1 MIPAIVA
8 GGIALASLYSNYV
21 TNQDK
26 NKRTQEAYDS
36 INDLTND
43 TNLANVRDI
52 NSYKGLLNS
61 TYGGNAAKYNDALAN
76 YLKSDT
82 LQTNPYSFVGDVN
95 DYLDPA
101 AQQRADAAMDAI
113 RGDSGDIFS
122 SDYYNRMAAKQQA
135 LASDEYAAAWDR
147 MMGDRQQG
155 LNEYSTNTQN
165 SWNNY
170 NAVQQKLKDA
180 VSAYGQDRA
189 NLVQGMGDATIAG
202 MNNRTA
208 NLQSQANAI
217 SGAANAANQESSPLG
232 QLLGPAATFLGSYF
246 GGGS

>member
-1 MIPAIVA
+1 
-8 GGIALASLYSNYV
+8 
-21 TNQDK
+21 
-26 NKRTQEAYDS
+26 
-36 INDLTND
+36 
-43 TNLANVRDI
+43 
-52 NSYKGLLNS
+52 
-61 TYGGNAAKYNDALAN
+61 
-76 YLKSDT
+76 
-82 LQTNPYSFVGDVN
+82 
-95 DYLDPA
+95 
-101 AQQRADAAMDAI
+101 MDAI